1 MTGAPGLHLLYIDD
15 DAVLGRLV
23 QRFCGRIG
31 WTVEIAA
38 DADRGLALARSRPFD
53 AVALDHYM
61 PGRDGLEVLP
71 DLLAIA
77 DAPPVIYVTAAEEAR
92 IAVTAMK
99 AGASD
104 YVVKDVGGDFLE
116 LLTGAIRQAIAGRNL
131 VRDKELAER
140 AARESHARLELL
152 AQQQALLLREMNHR
166 IANSLQLITSLLEMH
181 ARKSGDETVRAALRQ
196 ASERVEAVAKV
207 HRRLYNSSDVS
218 AVEMD
223 DYLRGL
229 LGELGRVADDGGGTR
244 VQLLAEPARLPTDKA
259 VSVGLIVS
267 ELVTNAVK
275 YAYPGDGAGGPI
287 RVDFR
292 HGPACWVLSVE
303 DDGVGFDETAKPR
316 GTGLGSVIVGAMA
329 RNLRADV
336 VHRIGGQGT
345 RVEVRVPT

>member
-1 MTGAPGLHLLYIDD
+1 MPAGRLDLLYIDD

-23 QRFCGRIG
+23 QRFCGRLG
-31 WTVEIAA
+31 WSVELAS
-38 DADRGLALARSRPFD
+38 DADRGLDMARSRPFD
-53 AVALDHYM
+53 AIALDHYM
-61 PGRDGLEVLP
+61 PGRDGLSVLP
-71 DLLAIA
+71 DLLAIS

-99 AGASD
+99 AGAAD
-104 YVVKDVGGDFLE
+104 YVVKDVGGDFLK
-116 LLTGAIRQAIAGRNL
+116 LLTGAIRQAIAGRTL

-229 LGELGRVADDGGGTR
+229 LGELDRVADDGGGTR
-244 VQLLAEPARLPTDKA
+244 VQLLAEPVRLPTDKA

-275 YAYPGDGAGGPI
+275 YAYPGEGAGGPI

-292 HGPACWVLSVE
+292 REPACWMLSVE

-316 GTGLGSVIVGAMA
+316 GTGLGSVIVSAMA

-336 VHRIGGQGT
+336 VHCSDRQGT
-345 RVEVRVPT
+345 RVEVRVPA